1 MTVSISAVK
10 SQAKKALFGN
20 WVIAIVSALTVIFSF
35 LMIQNIAWVFSLV
48 LGDVVANF
56 IMILLTVL
64 LCGPLALGVFRLFW
78 RLHGGLVESPANA
91 FYYFSSTARYYKAI
105 KLCFMLSLRLL
116 MFAAVFYLPAILLY
130 IISSPD
136 LYDFLK
142 MPIPMWSQY
151 LQHLVNFFSSIGA
164 VLIISSMLRFYL
176 APVLVIADDEMDAE
190 EAVHMSA
197 VIAKTSFTDF
207 IFLAFSLLFWIIISL
222 LFIPLIFTLPYF
234 IMCYVVHS
242 KVAIK
247 DYNERIKKLIDDKL
261 PSFVAGV

>member
-48 LGDVVANF
+48 LGDVVANS

-91 FYYFSSTARYYKAI
+91 FYYFSGTARYYKAI

>member
-91 FYYFSSTARYYKAI
+91 FYYFSGTARYYKAI

-130 IISSPD
+130 IISSPN

>member
-20 WVIAIVSALTVIFSF
+20 WVIAIVSALSLLFSF

-91 FYYFSSTARYYKAI
+91 FYYFSGTARYYKAI